1 MEHTIT
7 RRSLIAI
14 SLALLANPVFAAQRR
29 YELDT
34 RKANITYTFLL
45 NDKPVKGV
53 VPLESAKVLID
64 PNDLGNSTASVTAD
78 IRRARTGLIFA
89 TDALK
94 SASVLNAKRFP
105 LASFTSR
112 KVRLG
117 PNGRLSGGARIEGDL
132 TLRGQ
137 TRPISLAADVF
148 RAPGSAAQDLS
159 NLTVKLAGQLS
170 RAAFGATGYPK
181 IVADNVRLDITVNVR
196 EVT

>member
-7 RRSLIAI
+7 RRSLIAA

-34 RKANITYTFLL
+34 RKADITYTFLL

-94 SASVLNAKRFP
+94 SASVLNASRFP
-105 LASFTSR
+105 LARFTSR

-137 TRPISLAADVF
+137 TRPIGLAADVF
-148 RAPGSAAQDLS
+148 RAPGSDAQDLS
-159 NLTVKLAGQLS
+159 NLTVKLVGQLS

>member
-7 RRSLIAI
+7 RRSLIAA

-45 NDKPVKGV
+45 NDRPVKGV

-64 PNDLGNSTASVTAD
+64 PNDLGKSTADVTAD

-94 SASVLNAKRFP
+94 SASVLNASRFP
-105 LASFTSR
+105 LARFTSR

-117 PNGRLSGGARIEGDL
+117 PNDRLSGGARIEGDL

-148 RAPGSAAQDLS
+148 RASGSDAQDLS
-159 NLTVKLAGQLS
+159 NLTVKLVGQLS

>member
-1 MEHTIT
+1 MEHSIT
-7 RRSLIAI
+7 RRSLIAA

-34 RKANITYTFLL
+34 RKADITYTFLL

-105 LASFTSR
+105 FASFTSR

-137 TRPISLAADVF
+137 TRPINLAADVF